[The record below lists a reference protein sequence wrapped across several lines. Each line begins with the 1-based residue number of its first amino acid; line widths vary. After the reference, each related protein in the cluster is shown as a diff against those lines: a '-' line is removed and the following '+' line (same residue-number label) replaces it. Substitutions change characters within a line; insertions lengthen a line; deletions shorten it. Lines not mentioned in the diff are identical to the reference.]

1 MAVHSREGGKND
13 LHQVEAG
20 GIIYSVPIGREKKRQ
35 RMVFGG
41 YERSRIEGAKPC

>member
-1 MAVHSREGGKND
+1 MVVHSREGGKND

-20 GIIYSVPIGREKKRQ
+20 GIIYRVPIGREKKRQ

-41 YERSRIEGAKPC
+41 IGKICIEGAKPC